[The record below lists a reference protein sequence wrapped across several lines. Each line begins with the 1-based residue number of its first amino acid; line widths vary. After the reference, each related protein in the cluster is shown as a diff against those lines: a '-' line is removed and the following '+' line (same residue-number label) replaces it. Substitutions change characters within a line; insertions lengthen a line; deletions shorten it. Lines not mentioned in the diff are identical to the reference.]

1 MSKLEG
7 SAAQQGSAANKK
19 YAEERLKAKLK
30 AVQEIAVDGA
40 LLEKLREQLNSES
53 SNRKNVGVNWFSEWL
68 GLSNEFEKTGK
79 NTDTYKENKD
89 KIIKEVNT
97 LKAALKKPSPSAS
110 KANWETLYKEEA
122 LANKIQNEDLL
133 IERECS
139 QQLREQVERLKAQI
153 RILEDEKA
161 ELVDERNTLSE
172 QVSRLRGSRINLRVI
187 KDEGDE

>member
-40 LLEKLREQLNSES
+40 LLEKLREQLKSE
-53 SNRKNVGVNWFSEWL
+53 NRKKIGINWFSEWL
-68 GLSNEFEKTGK
+68 GFNGEFDKTGK
-79 NTDTYKENKD
+79 NTDTYRENKD
-89 KIIKEVNT
+89 RIIKEVDT
-97 LKAALKKPSPSAS
+97 LKEALKSPTTSAS
-110 KANWETLYKEEA
+110 KSDWEALYKEES

-139 QQLREQVERLKAQI
+139 QQLRDQVERLKAQI
-153 RILEDEKA
+153 RILEEEKA
-161 ELVDERNTLSE
+161 ELMDERNALSE
-172 QVSRLRGSRINLRVI
+172 QVNRLRGSRINLRVI